1 LQGSGGVVVCFECLE
16 VAEVV
21 QEMIETVGALALLL
35 YTERPL
41 EANPDEELEVVS
53 KTGDQG

>member
-1 LQGSGGVVVCFECLE
+1 LQGSGGVVVRFQCLE

-21 QEMIETVGALALLL
+21 QEMKEAVGALALLL
-35 YTERPL
+35 YTERSL
-41 EANPDEELEVVS
+41 EANPDEELEIVS